1 MTKTI
6 CILLAEGFEE
16 SEAIVPADLLKR
28 LGVNIVF
35 ASITNVK
42 EIKGTHGFKFIA
54 DTTINNIITDD
65 FDVLMLPGGLP
76 GTTNLRDNDD
86 VISLIQ
92 QANKHNKI
100 ITAICAAPIVLKDA
114 GIADNKR
121 ITGYPSCEQ
130 FSQKHKFSFTGNDI
144 EVDGNIITAKA
155 MGKAHIFAF
164 AISKALGFTDIEIK
178 NLTQSTFFD

>member
-54 DTTINNIITDD
+54 DTTPRSSRL
-65 FDVLMLPGGLP
+65 LM
-76 GTTNLRDNDD
+76 
-86 VISLIQ
+86 
-92 QANKHNKI
+92 A
-100 ITAICAAPIVLKDA
+100 
-114 GIADNKR
+114 
-121 ITGYPSCEQ
+121 
-130 FSQKHKFSFTGNDI
+130 
-144 EVDGNIITAKA
+144 
-155 MGKAHIFAF
+155 
-164 AISKALGFTDIEIK
+164 
-178 NLTQSTFFD
+178 